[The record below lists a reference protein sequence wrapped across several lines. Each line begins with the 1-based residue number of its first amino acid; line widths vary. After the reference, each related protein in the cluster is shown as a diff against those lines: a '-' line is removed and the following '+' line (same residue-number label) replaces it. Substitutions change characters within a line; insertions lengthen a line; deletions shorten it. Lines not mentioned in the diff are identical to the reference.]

1 MRLIDKQ
8 DATRSLGEYAGSI
21 REGMVVITDQGHPV
35 AALVPLENTDLE
47 TVELSLNGQ
56 FMKLIERSRA
66 SMRSEGGISSA
77 DIRSRIQ

>member
-8 DATRSLGEYAGSI
+8 DATRSLGEYAGNI